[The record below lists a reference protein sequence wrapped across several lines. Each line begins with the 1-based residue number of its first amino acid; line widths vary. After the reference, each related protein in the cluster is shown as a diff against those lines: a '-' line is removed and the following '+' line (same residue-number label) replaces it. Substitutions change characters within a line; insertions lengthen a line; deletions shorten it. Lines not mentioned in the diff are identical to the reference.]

1 VNLYQPG
8 DVATL
13 RATFTNLAGTAVDPA
28 TVTLA
33 LWWPDPPWAEPTVL
47 GGSLTTYTY
56 GAGTAISRV
65 GTGLYAAE
73 VLIPSGYGETEYT
86 FQGSGSGLRAVMSG
100 AFWVAPTRAE

>member
-33 LWWPDPPWAEPTVL
+33 LWWPALLV
-47 GGSLTTYTY
+47 
-56 GAGTAISRV
+56 
-65 GTGLYAAE
+65 
-73 VLIPSGYGETEYT
+73 
-86 FQGSGSGLRAVMSG
+86 
-100 AFWVAPTRAE
+100 TR